1 MIVFLYGSDSY
12 RRLKKVQEIVGEYQ
26 KKHSNL
32 NPERFDLNEP
42 EELDRLKEFAS
53 ALSIF
58 DSVKLAVVSGIFGV
72 KTAEAVE
79 FLKSNLKSEDIT
91 LLISENESP
100 SEEFG
105 FLLKKPVLSQ
115 EFKNLEGERLKF
127 FIKKEAQSRNI
138 KLTARAI
145 NYLAENFKEN
155 SWGLITELDKIS
167 LSGGQSIDINELQK
181 IGDFYESPKVFNFIG
196 LFFKTY
202 RPYKSYR
209 SYRTYMTKTLESL
222 FLSHEE
228 PAKIFN
234 ILASM
239 SRSPQLLNQMA
250 DYDVAVKSGKL
261 DYEGVLLELSLSVI

>member
-1 MIVFLYGSDSY
+1 MIVFLYGLDSY
-12 RRLKKVQEIVGEYQ
+12 RRLKKVQEIVGEYR

-32 NPERFDLNEP
+32 NLERFDLSEP
-42 EELDRLKEFAS
+42 EEFDRLKEFAS

-58 DSVKLAVVSGIFGV
+58 DSVRLAIVEGIFGHPNSII
-72 KTAEAVE
+72 E

-100 SEEFG
+100 SEKFN
-105 FLLKKPVLSQ
+105 FLLKKPVLNQ

-127 FIKKEAQSRNI
+127 FIKKEAQSRGAE
-138 KLTARAI
+138 LTARAI
-145 NYLAENFKEN
+145 KYLAENFKEN
-155 SWGLITELDKIS
+155 SWGVVTELDKIS
-167 LSGGQSIDINELQK
+167 LFGRKLVDVGDLQK
-181 IGDFYESPKVFNFIG
+181 IGDFYKSPNVFNFIG

-202 RPYKSYR
+202 KSYR
-209 SYRTYMTKTLESL
+209 SNRTYEQRLALKNLESL

-228 PAKIFN
+228 PKKIFN

-239 SRSPQLLNQMA
+239 SRSRELINKLA

-261 DYEGVLLELSLSVI
+261 DYEEVLLELSLSVI